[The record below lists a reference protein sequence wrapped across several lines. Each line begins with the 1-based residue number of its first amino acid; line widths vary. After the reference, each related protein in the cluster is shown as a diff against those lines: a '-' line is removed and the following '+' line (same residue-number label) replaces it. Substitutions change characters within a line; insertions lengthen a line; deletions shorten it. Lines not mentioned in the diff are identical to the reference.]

1 MEFANQD
8 VPLPTKFGME
18 KLVFVLLISPNITMP
33 VDNVQLEV
41 LQTLLKL
48 HVFAQ
53 MRTQSSILLNLP
65 VRFVKPTA
73 LLMPIKMLAFVTTDT
88 L

>member
-1 MEFANQD
+1 MANVKQN
-8 VPLPTKFGME
+8 VMQTQKFGME
-18 KLVFVLLISPNITMP
+18 RFVY
-33 VDNVQLEV
+33 V
-41 LQTLLKL
+41 LQTMPNIIMFVNNAQLEALQMLQKL
-48 HVFAQ
+48 PAFVQ
-53 MRTQSSILLNLP
+53 MPIQSSILLNLP